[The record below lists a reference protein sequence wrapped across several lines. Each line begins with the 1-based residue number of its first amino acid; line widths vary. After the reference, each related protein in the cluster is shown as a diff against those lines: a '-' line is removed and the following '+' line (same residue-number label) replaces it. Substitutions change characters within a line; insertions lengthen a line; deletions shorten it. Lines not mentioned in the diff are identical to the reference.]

1 MSGKVAKRLKEIP
14 KKYGIPSDKIDIEH
28 IVDSSLS
35 FVENKKRIEAEC
47 KKYCVASDM
56 EELSV
61 EEAKRIEEAL
71 LDKQIEEAERQVEEK
86 EAEALEQI
94 KGGKLNKFYQQIY
107 WLVDSLLDSDKTKAL
122 VLQSPAGLG
131 KTYNVIRLLNKR
143 RLTVHHDYRIVS
155 GHITPLDFYQI
166 LYDFQNGIIVIDDIE
181 TVFSQP
187 QTLSLL
193 LQALNTETSNT
204 VEWKTTSSKLDRP
217 SKCQRK
223 GKILILCNK
232 FPTHNDS
239 IMSRLNFFPFDFT
252 YKERLKM
259 MDVIAKENKIPT
271 AVMQFIE
278 KETNEHMTMV
288 DFRLL
293 FKIFDFY
300 KTNKKH
306 WKEMAKAVMKSD
318 EELSI
323 IREIAQSGM
332 STKEQVSHYI
342 SRAGKGRTTYFKRK
356 RELGL

>member
-1 MSGKVAKRLKEIP
+1 
-14 KKYGIPSDKIDIEH
+14 
-28 IVDSSLS
+28 
-35 FVENKKRIEAEC
+35 
-47 KKYCVASDM
+47 
-56 EELSV
+56 
-61 EEAKRIEEAL
+61 
-71 LDKQIEEAERQVEEK
+71 
-86 EAEALEQI
+86 
-94 KGGKLNKFYQQIY
+94 
-107 WLVDSLLDSDKTKAL
+107 
-122 VLQSPAGLG
+122 
-131 KTYNVIRLLNKR
+131 
-143 RLTVHHDYRIVS
+143 VS

-217 SKCQRK
+217 SKCQFK